1 MLDRIEHYIFDK
13 LSYTTEF
20 SLWNFTT
27 KLFAFAKRLYDKNNK
42 NDWTNGK
49 T

>member
-13 LSYTTEF
+13 LSYTTH
-20 SLWNFTT
+20 LLLCNFTT
-27 KLFAFAKRLYDKNNK
+27 KLFASVKRLYEKNDKN
-42 NDWTNGK
+42 DVTNVK